1 MSRYIV
7 EYCVTCGIVICG
19 YPHCLNE
26 IHILR
31 IQHIPLCLVNP
42 QIRLRHLWTVP
53 CFNYKHMI
61 FVPKWASVCV
71 CVWYILGPSI
81 EIPTLQDVRFSQL
94 FMRILLLSTS
104 ISMDKRS
111 MDPPAQGPTQFLPA
125 VAASVFSGRH
135 LRHCTLPVTLPVFHV
150 MCLLGKLFRH
160 HKLCTNK
167 DKQFTLP

>member
-1 MSRYIV
+1 MLVLRSDCKMSRYIV

-53 CFNYKHMI
+53 YFNYKHMI

-71 CVWYILGPSI
+71 CLIHTGTFHWNSHFARCEVLTTVYEDTAAQYLHLHGQEVHGPTSTGSYP
-81 EIPTLQDVRFSQL
+81 IPTCRCCLSLQRASPSSL
-94 FMRILLLSTS
+94 HAACHI
-104 ISMDKRS
+104 
-111 MDPPAQGPTQFLPA
+111 
-125 VAASVFSGRH
+125 ASVP
-135 LRHCTLPVTLPVFHV
+135 CNVFAW
-150 MCLLGKLFRH
+150 
-160 HKLCTNK
+160 
-167 DKQFTLP
+167 